1 MASIQDS
8 SNPEHDCNKADL
20 EGPKMDNT
28 CTAEGQ
34 TVEYDHTHLRRDFKE
49 RHVSM
54 IAIGG
59 ALGTGLVIGTGV
71 ALVRGGPGSLLIAYM
86 IIGACIFFVMT
97 AVAEMSTM
105 FPMDK
110 GFSGYATR
118 FVDPALGYVGR
129 ENPYFCP
136 VHSNNSTTGS
146 LPAGIISLN
155 MP

>member
-1 MASIQDS
+1 MMSIQDS
-8 SNPEHDCNKADL
+8 SNPEYDCKKADL
-20 EGPKMDNT
+20 EGPEMDNT
-28 CTAEGQ
+28 RTAEGQ
-34 TVEYDHTHLRRDFKE
+34 MVDYEHTHLRRDFKE

-129 ENPYFCP
+129 G
-136 VHSNNSTTGS
+136 NSDF
-146 LPAGIISLN
+146 LILIFEL
-155 MP
+155 